1 MWCHAKYHLLG
12 YRLILLWGVWCY
24 GNIASYHKPLSL
36 QSMTCHVT
44 ILSWKVWCYHS
55 SYSHYEQ
62 SNKVHQEFNFNHAF
76 SSSPTQLIGSS
87 LFGISTHESHVLPL
101 PYSTSW
107 PWCPRQHMPFSVW
120 SQFKSRHGCLIFT
133 SPVAAPCSVRPAH
146 QTAVARLSAPHRR
159 SCRRLIPSLR
169 SSRLSKWLT
178 VHHWASL
185 SLD

>member
-62 SNKVHQEFNFNHAF
+62 SKTAPSCSAF
-76 SSSPTQLIGSS
+76 ITHLFPLPGRDLWVSAASFSAQYCPYASPTKPFVSTCTPGDRLVEDALFKKASSHIQQWISRELGS
-87 LFGISTHESHVLPL
+87 I
-101 PYSTSW
+101 
-107 PWCPRQHMPFSVW
+107 
-120 SQFKSRHGCLIFT
+120 
-133 SPVAAPCSVRPAH
+133 
-146 QTAVARLSAPHRR
+146 PHRDTCLWR
-159 SCRRLIPSLR
+159 
-169 SSRLSKWLT
+169 
-178 VHHWASL
+178 
-185 SLD
+185 